1 MYRDE
6 KKNSTEYRL
15 CKASPIYLCE
25 GECKM
30 GTNFDTCVLSD
41 IHIIFNIILI
51 TNFSII
57 KLFNKINVIFD
68 IVYLFQVVN
77 K

>member
-15 CKASPIYLCE
+15 CKASPIYFCE
-25 GECKM
+25 GDCKM

-41 IHIIFNIILI
+41 IHFIFSKKLN
-51 TNFSII
+51 TNFTII
-57 KLFNKINVIFD
+57 
-68 IVYLFQVVN
+68 
-77 K
+77 